1 MRLFSLALLFGVPV
15 SARRQVGGHALVPP
29 ASRRVPPWPFCFSAS
44 HSPCLLSALVF
55 QPPAFTLNSPPSI
68 MSSAVGLCRPLS
80 AQSFRSPQPT
90 LHPWPEQSFL
100 PASNFAGRIHGRKWL
115 GRWAAGGGLGWGLP
129 PRGSLGA
136 SSLGTCVACSH
147 TLLPN
152 FCRASEP
159 DPDAPSDGGGVCG
172 LPAISPGIITL
183 SEWGKPAIR
192 TGSKW
197 AHFVHIDTKISYHRP
212 PVNSTQFFGN
222 CQKNTA
228 ARGLRQ

>member
-1 MRLFSLALLFGVPV
+1 
-15 SARRQVGGHALVPP
+15 
-29 ASRRVPPWPFCFSAS
+29 
-44 HSPCLLSALVF
+44 
-55 QPPAFTLNSPPSI
+55 

-80 AQSFRSPQPT
+80 AQSFHSPQPT

-183 SEWGKPAIR
+183 SEWGKPAINSGR
-192 TGSKW
+192 QPTTDMVPETTGPRSLLTPVPLNLSCQNSIFFYTSCCVSKLGLQQQITTNLKKPRE
-197 AHFVHIDTKISYHRP
+197 VYSLTVLETRCPKSR
-212 PVNSTQFFGN
+212 
-222 CQKNTA
+222 CQQ
-228 ARGLRQ
+228 G